1 MGTRNGLGY
10 YKGKREWQRL
20 VTEASEN
27 KNKERILE
35 ECYQKDR
42 GSITVKTKTK
52 KLISILE
59 NEEYVRRPDKFIT
72 NHSKLIA
79 RANIMGRFGMLQC
92 AANFSNGY
100 RGKKCGRCKV
110 EDNESH
116 RINDCLEWKHINLK
130 NSDPL
135 TTNSYTLKT
144 RRSHL
149 K

>member
-10 YKGKREWQRL
+10 YKGKREWQKIR
-20 VTEASEN
+20 T
-27 KNKERILE
+27 KKIILE
-35 ECYQKDR
+35 ECYKKDR

-79 RANIMGRFGMLQC
+79 RAYIMGRFGMLQC
-92 AANFSNGY
+92 AANFSNGN
-100 RGKKCGRCKV
+100 RGKECGRCKV
-110 EDNESH
+110 EDNKSH

-135 TTNSYTLKT
+135 TTNSYTLKMK
-144 RRSHL
+144 RSHL